1 MDASFLKMLLD
12 KERSKRQKLED
23 EVNWA
28 CWELSGLFGI
38 TTNFKNLEAI
48 ISAVRFQVERD
59 REAKREAMQKDREKK
74 A

>member
-28 CWELSGLFGI
+28 CWELSWLFGI
-38 TTNFKNLEAI
+38 STNLKNLENI
-48 ISAVRFQVERD
+48 IRAVRFQVEKERD
-59 REAKREAMQKDREKK
+59 AKLLQKEKK